1 MDGAPKQAVFL
12 ISSREEGNKR
22 FGTGFVIHHDK
33 NRHLL
38 LTCRHVLEKICGKEI
53 SKEKIDIGGKIPEE
67 ICFNPEGPPGC
78 RPLEGERSCSVDQ
91 RTFRNREQDRATDT
105 ACTQALW
112 RAVMEENP
120 SQFKGDD
127 FPVEGIGWDGAMELI
142 ERLNT
147 LTADLD
153 LRLPTEAEW
162 EYGCRAGTTTP
173 FSFGDNIKP
182 DQAQYNHEDSY

>member
-1 MDGAPKQAVFL
+1 
-12 ISSREEGNKR
+12 
-22 FGTGFVIHHDK
+22 
-33 NRHLL
+33 
-38 LTCRHVLEKICGKEI
+38 
-53 SKEKIDIGGKIPEE
+53 
-67 ICFNPEGPPGC
+67 
-78 RPLEGERSCSVDQ
+78 
-91 RTFRNREQDRATDT
+91 
-105 ACTQALW
+105 
-112 RAVMEENP
+112 MEENP